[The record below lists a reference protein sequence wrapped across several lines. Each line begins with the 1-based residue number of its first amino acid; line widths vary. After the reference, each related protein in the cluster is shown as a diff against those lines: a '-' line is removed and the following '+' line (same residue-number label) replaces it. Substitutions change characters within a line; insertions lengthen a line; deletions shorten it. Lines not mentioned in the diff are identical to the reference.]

1 MDNPL
6 THSEV
11 TVIGGGMIGAA
22 TALGLAQAGFCLL
35 YTSDAADDLQPV

>member
-22 TALGLAQAGFCLL
+22 TALGLAQAGFRV
-35 YTSDAADDLQPV
+35 TVAELQAPAPFD